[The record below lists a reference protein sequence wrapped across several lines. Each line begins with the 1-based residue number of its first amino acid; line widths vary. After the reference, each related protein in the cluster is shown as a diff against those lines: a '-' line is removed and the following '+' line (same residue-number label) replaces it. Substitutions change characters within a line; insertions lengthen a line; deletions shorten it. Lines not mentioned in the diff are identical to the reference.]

1 MLLSEVH
8 SFFTKDSFM
17 KNMEGLKLQRS
28 FTEDTHSGKSAD
40 TQALLELLSTEP
52 PRTINLIEMITKS
65 GGHTCSD
72 VQGPSPELIDRIV
85 DLSDI

>member
-1 MLLSEVH
+1 
-8 SFFTKDSFM
+8 M
-17 KNMEGLKLQRS
+17 KNMEGLELQKS
-28 FTEDTHSGKSAD
+28 FTEDTNHSGESAD

-65 GGHTCSD
+65 GAHNCST